1 MTPATKHRRRSGLGA
16 GGWGQA
22 HRAQSPEP
30 RANGATYRAAG
41 VNVHGADAW
50 LSRMK
55 PVVRSTW
62 RAGILRDLGQFA
74 GLFRLKGLKLK
85 DPVLVS
91 STDGVGTKLKIAQLV
106 GNHQAIGIDAVAMN
120 TNDVLVYGAQPIFF
134 LDYLAVGRLQPK
146 LMSQLLKGVAEG
158 CRQSGCAL
166 LGGETAEMPG
176 VYEDGEYDIAGFCVG
191 VVEQKQIIDG
201 SQVRAADVVIGLGSS
216 GVHAN
221 GFSLVR
227 KVFSAAELRRWK
239 KALLAPTRIYVKP
252 VQEALKTAP
261 IRAIAHITGGGL
273 ARRIPSLVSRAKGLQ
288 VAVHQ
293 GSWRVPVIFGRITAA
308 GNISA
313 EEMVKTFNMGIGM
326 ALVCRKADAS
336 RVMAVMKRWRVPSW
350 IVGTIERS

>member
-1 MTPATKHRRRSGLGA
+1 MTAATNGA
-16 GGWGQA
+16 
-22 HRAQSPEP
+22 
-30 RANGATYRAAG
+30 ATYRSSG
-41 VNVHGADAW
+41 VNVQQADAW

-62 RAGILRDLGQFA
+62 RGGILPDLGQFA
-74 GLFRLKGLKLK
+74 GLFRLKDLKLK

-91 STDGVGTKLKIAQLV
+91 STDGVGTKLKVAQLT
-106 GNHQAIGIDAVAMN
+106 GGHRGIGVDAVAMN

-134 LDYLAVGRLQPK
+134 LDYLAVGRLQPQ

-176 VYEDGEYDIAGFCVG
+176 VYQDGEYDIAGFCVG

-201 SQVRAADVVIGLGSS
+201 SRVRPGDAVIGLGST

-227 KVFSAAELRRWK
+227 KVFSAAQLRRWK
-239 KALLAPTRIYVKP
+239 KELLAPTRIYVKP
-252 VQEALKTAP
+252 VQEALKAVS

-273 ARRIPSLVSRAKGLQ
+273 ARRIPSLVSRVKGLR
-288 VAVHQ
+288 VDVHP
-293 GSWRVPVIFGRITAA
+293 GSWAVPPIFSRIAEA

-313 EEMVKTFNMGIGM
+313 EEMAKTFNMGVGM
-326 ALVCRKADAS
+326 ALVCSEADAS
-336 RVMAVMKRWRVPSW
+336 RVMGIMKRWRVPSW
-350 IVGTIERS
+350 IIGSIERS

>member
-1 MTPATKHRRRSGLGA
+1 MTAFSVQRIADRS
-16 GGWGQA
+16 
-22 HRAQSPEP
+22 R
-30 RANGATYRAAG
+30 NGAVTYRNAG
-41 VNVHGADAW
+41 VDVTGTDAW

-62 RAGILRDLGQFA
+62 RGSVLPDLGQFA
-74 GLFRLKGLKLK
+74 GLFRLKSLKLK

-91 STDGVGTKLKIAQLV
+91 STDGVGTKLKVAQLA

-134 LDYLAVGRLQPK
+134 LDYLAVGKLQPR

-176 VYEDGEYDIAGFCVG
+176 VYKDGEYDIAGFCVG

-201 SQVRAADVVIGLGSS
+201 SQVRARDVVIGLGSS

-239 KALLAPTRIYVKP
+239 KTLLAPTRIYVKP
-252 VQEALKTAP
+252 VQEALKTVP

-273 ARRIPSLVSRAKGLQ
+273 ARRIPSLVSRAKGLR

-293 GSWRVPVIFGRITAA
+293 GSWTAPAIFGRIAAA
-308 GNISA
+308 GNISD
-313 EEMVKTFNMGIGM
+313 EEMAKTFNMGIGM

-336 RVMAVMKRWRVPSW
+336 RVLAIMKRWHVPSW